1 MVTAQLLFGQKFLA
15 PYCQMTEHIFIE
27 QLDSTKQGV
36 GGFDVHLKEYN
47 ENTFFEPIKGCFLG
61 F

>member
-47 ENTFFEPIKGCFLG
+47 ENTFLSLLRAVF
-61 F
+61 